1 MVVLVPAY
9 EPDQRLLAVVAEL
22 RRRAPDWQVLMVDD
36 GSGRAYTHLFTDV
49 AALGAT
55 VLTHPEN
62 RGKGA
67 ALRTG
72 FAWII
77 EHAPGEAAVCADSDG
92 QHRIRDVVRVATA
105 VRPGVIV
112 LGGRRF
118 TGKVPLRSRFGNT
131 VTRHVFRALSG
142 IAVYYTQTGLRA
154 YPHELLGWLMSVP
167 GDRFE
172 YEFQALLRARNA
184 GVRIIEVEIETV
196 YDQRENSS
204 HFRPL
209 RDSWRIVA
217 PLVSHGWMSRS

>member
-1 MVVLVPAY
+1 M
-9 EPDQRLLAVVAEL
+9 
-22 RRRAPDWQVLMVDD
+22 
-36 GSGRAYTHLFTDV
+36 
-49 AALGAT
+49 
-55 VLTHPEN
+55 LTHPEN

-142 IAVYYTQTGLRA
+142 IAVYDTQTGLRA

-196 YDQRENSS
+196 YELRENSS

-209 RDSWRIVA
+209 RDSWRIYA
-217 PLVSHGWMSRS
+217 PLVSHGWVSRS